1 MQLSHHTGHLDCTE
15 PFTTH
20 PLAAV
25 LHPNLSPASVL
36 KAQDAASDDPVICAP
51 HISPGKRKR
60 QPSLA
65 VSMRQGH
72 QSLFWK

>member
-1 MQLSHHTGHLDCTE
+1 MQLSHHTGHLDGTE
-15 PFTTH
+15 PLTNS
-20 PLAAV
+20 LAAV
-25 LHPNLSPASVL
+25 LHLNLSPASVL
-36 KAQDAASDDPVICAP
+36 KAQDAASDDPVICA
-51 HISPGKRKR
+51 HHTGPGRRKR